1 MLPGGVFMQSGIH
14 KFFRVLTPGNSLRR
28 RIAVSLAIVR
38 LILVPVI
45 FLSIYYLVKMDRIVD
60 RIVRVNAPMATLAQ
74 RASVDFLEARRA
86 ERNYFL
92 LHDQAYLQSN
102 RDALLRVRRLLD
114 ETRILE
120 PNEHDAI
127 QKIVQNVELYQQQ
140 FASAVAL
147 MEEPG
152 STPIQRVQDVVRAY
166 ERNLNDLL
174 KRARYEKQAQL
185 IEDLRGQV
193 DSFDFEIARTVEA
206 GDPVLRRVT
215 SDLQISSQEVLHILS
230 DLEMRGWARVED
242 DHERTRHLVYRA
254 EWVLSI
260 VSGLTLLLSVWI
272 SFVLPRQVVKPLIE
286 LRTAVD
292 HAVSGNYEIEFELQG
307 EGELVNL
314 ARSIRNLISH
324 ARLTV

>member
-1 MLPGGVFMQSGIH
+1 MQSGIH

-114 ETRILE
+114 EIRILE

-230 DLEMRGWARVED
+230 DLEMRGW
-242 DHERTRHLVYRA
+242 
-254 EWVLSI
+254 
-260 VSGLTLLLSVWI
+260 
-272 SFVLPRQVVKPLIE
+272 
-286 LRTAVD
+286 
-292 HAVSGNYEIEFELQG
+292 
-307 EGELVNL
+307 
-314 ARSIRNLISH
+314 
-324 ARLTV
+324 

>member
-1 MLPGGVFMQSGIH
+1 
-14 KFFRVLTPGNSLRR
+14 
-28 RIAVSLAIVR
+28 
-38 LILVPVI
+38 
-45 FLSIYYLVKMDRIVD
+45 
-60 RIVRVNAPMATLAQ
+60 MATLAQ

-114 ETRILE
+114 EIRILE
-120 PNEHDAI
+120 PNEHEAI

-152 STPIQRVQDVVRAY
+152 STPIQRVQEVVRAY

-206 GDPVLRRVT
+206 GNPVLRQVT

-230 DLEMRGWARVED
+230 DLEMRGWARVEE
-242 DHERTRHLVYRA
+242 DHEGTRHLLYRA
-254 EWVLSI
+254 EWILSI

-292 HAVSGNYEIEFELQG
+292 HAVSGNYDIEFELQG

-314 ARSIRNLISH
+314 ARSIRNLISQ

>member
-1 MLPGGVFMQSGIH
+1 
-14 KFFRVLTPGNSLRR
+14 
-28 RIAVSLAIVR
+28 
-38 LILVPVI
+38 
-45 FLSIYYLVKMDRIVD
+45 
-60 RIVRVNAPMATLAQ
+60 MATLAQ

-92 LHDQAYLQSN
+92 LHDQVYLQTN
-102 RDALLRVRRLLD
+102 RDALLRVRGLLD
-114 ETRILE
+114 EMRTLE
-120 PNEHDAI
+120 PNEHAAT
-127 QKIVQNVELYQQQ
+127 QKIVQDVERYQQQ

-147 MEEPG
+147 IEEPG
-152 STPIQRVQDVVRAY
+152 STPIQRVQEVVRAY

-174 KRARYEKQAQL
+174 KRARHEKQAQL

-206 GDPVLRRVT
+206 GDPVLRRIT
-215 SDLQISSQEVLHILS
+215 SDLQIASQDVLHILA

-242 DHERTRHLVYRA
+242 DREGTRQLVYRA

-272 SFVLPRQVVKPLIE
+272 SFVLPRQVVKPLLE

-292 HAVSGNYEIEFELQG
+292 HAVSGNYEIEFEIKG

>member
-1 MLPGGVFMQSGIH
+1 MESENP
-14 KFFRVLTPGNSLRR
+14 KFFKVLTPGNSLRR
-28 RIAVSLAIVR
+28 RVALSLAIVR

-45 FLSIYYLVKMDRIVD
+45 FLSVYYLVKMDRIVD

-92 LHDQAYLQSN
+92 LHDQVYLQTN
-102 RDALLRVRRLLD
+102 RDALLRVRGLLD
-114 ETRILE
+114 EMRTLE
-120 PNEHDAI
+120 PNEHAAT
-127 QKIVQNVELYQQQ
+127 QKIVQDVERYQQQ

-147 MEEPG
+147 IEEPG
-152 STPIQRVQDVVRAY
+152 STPIQRVQEVVRAY

-174 KRARYEKQAQL
+174 KRARHEKQAQL

-206 GDPVLRRVT
+206 GDPVLRRIT
-215 SDLQISSQEVLHILS
+215 SDLQIASQDVLHILA

-242 DHERTRHLVYRA
+242 DREGTRQLVYRA

-272 SFVLPRQVVKPLIE
+272 SFVLPRQVVKPLLE

-292 HAVSGNYEIEFELQG
+292 HAVSGNYEIEFEIKG